1 MSARDIDIT
10 VYGATGFTG
19 SLVAEYLAGIAGEDT
34 SLSLAFAGRNGEKLS
49 ALAKEHGVAEKVALI
64 EADAA
69 DRAALD
75 AMAQRSKVVIAMAGP
90 YAQYGDE
97 LVAACV
103 EAGTDYVDL
112 CGEPQWM
119 RAKIDAFADRAK
131 ETGARIVFSCG
142 FDSIPSDLG
151 IVHLQNLAASKLG
164 GVFPRVKG
172 RVERIQG
179 GPSGGTVA
187 SLKGSTAAAMADP
200 AVRDVMVSP
209 FGLTPGFK
217 GAKQPHG
224 QAAIEDEDLGTWAAP
239 FVMAVI
245 NVKNVHRTNVLTG
258 MSYGED
264 FVYDEMMVTGPG
276 EKGAQVAKQIADMG
290 PGGGMGSSK
299 LQPGEGPSKEEREGG
314 FFTIALHGSGL
325 ESGATGVVRVSGDKD
340 PGYGCTSMMISQ
352 SALCLLRDDVQASGG
367 MWTPGAAM
375 GDKLIQRLQDSG
387 VLTFEAKV

>member
-10 VYGATGFTG
+10 IYGATGFTG
-19 SLVAEYLAGIAGEDT
+19 SLVAEYLAGMNDPD
-34 SLSLAFAGRNGEKLS
+34 LRLAFGGRNGDKLR
-49 ALAKEHGVAEKVALI
+49 AVAEANDCVDRVTLI
-64 EADAA
+64 EADAT
-69 DRAALD
+69 DRPALD
-75 AMAQRSKVVIAMAGP
+75 KLAARSKVVIAMAGP
-90 YAQYGDE
+90 YAQYGSQ
-97 LVAACV
+97 LVGACV

-119 RAKIDAFADRAK
+119 REMIEKHQARAE

-151 IVHLQNLAASKLG
+151 VVHLQTLAQEKFG
-164 GVFPRVKG
+164 GAFPRVKG

-187 SLKGSTAAAMADP
+187 SLIGSTKAAAADP
-200 AVRDVMVSP
+200 AVRDVMISP
-209 FGLTPGFK
+209 FGLTPGFQ
-217 GAKQPHG
+217 GPKQPHG
-224 QAAIEDEDLGTWAAP
+224 QAPVEDEDLGTWAAP

-245 NVKNVHRTNVLTG
+245 NVKNVHRTNVLAG
-258 MSYGED
+258 LPWGEG

-276 EKGAQVAKQIADMG
+276 EKGAQMAKQIASMG
-290 PGGGMGSSK
+290 PGGGMGESK
-299 LQPGEGPSKEEREGG
+299 LKPGDGPSKEERENG

-325 ESGATGVVRVSGDKD
+325 DGHTGVVRVSGDKD

-352 SALCLLRDDVQASGG
+352 AALCLLRDGTEARGG
-367 MWTPGAAM
+367 IWTPGAAM
-375 GDKLIQRLQDSG
+375 GETVVKRLSDAG

>member
-10 VYGATGFTG
+10 IYGATGFTG
-19 SLVAEYLAGIAGEDT
+19 ALVAEYLSGIAASEGPLT
-34 SLSLAFAGRNGEKLS
+34 LAFAGRNGDKLR
-49 ALAKEHGVAEKVALI
+49 AVAEANGVAESVTLI

-75 AMAQRSKVVIAMAGP
+75 ALAARSKVVIAMAGP
-90 YAQYGDE
+90 YAQYGND
-97 LVAACV
+97 LLAACV

-119 RAKIDAFADRAK
+119 RVMMEQHSDRAA

-151 IVHLQNLAASKLG
+151 VVHLQNLAQDKLG

-187 SLKGSTAAAMADP
+187 SLKGSTVAAMADEE
-200 AVRDVMVSP
+200 VRNVMISP

-245 NVKNVHRTNVLTG
+245 NVKNVHRTNVLG
-258 MSYGED
+258 GLPYGEG
-264 FVYDEMMVTGPG
+264 FVYDEMLVTGPG
-276 EKGAQVAKQIADMG
+276 EKGQKAAEQVAAMG
-290 PGGGMGSSK
+290 PGGGMGQSK

-325 ESGATGVVRVSGDKD
+325 DGKTGVVRVSGDKD

-352 SALCLLRDDVQASGG
+352 SALCLLRDDVDAKGG
-367 MWTPGAAM
+367 IWTPGAVM
-375 GDKLIQRLQDSG
+375 GDKLITRLQDAG
-387 VLTFEAKV
+387 VLTFETDL

>member
-10 VYGATGFTG
+10 IYGATGFTG
-19 SLVAEYLAGIAGEDT
+19 SLVAEYLAGIGAGDADFK
-34 SLSLAFAGRNGEKLS
+34 LAFAGRNGDKLR
-49 ALAKEHGVAEKVALI
+49 ALAEANGCADRVTLI
-64 EADAA
+64 EADAS

-75 AMAQRSKVVIAMAGP
+75 ALAARSKVVIAMAGP
-90 YAQYGDE
+90 YAQYGSE
-97 LVAACV
+97 LLAACV

-119 RAKIDAFADRAK
+119 RAKIEEHQARAQ

-151 IVHLQNLAASKLG
+151 VFHLQSLAKDKFG
-164 GVFPRVKG
+164 GAFSRVKG

-187 SLKGSTAAAMADP
+187 SLVGSTKAAAADP
-200 AVRDVMVSP
+200 AVRDVMLSP
-209 FGLTPGFK
+209 FGLTPGFQ
-217 GAKQPHG
+217 GPKQPHG
-224 QAAIEDEDLGTWAAP
+224 QAPVEDEDIGTWAAP

-245 NVKNVHRTNVLTG
+245 NVKNVHRTNVLAG
-258 MSYGED
+258 LPYGED

-276 EKGAQVAKQIADMG
+276 EKGAEMAKQIASMG
-290 PGGGMGSSK
+290 PGGGMGESK
-299 LQPGEGPSKEEREGG
+299 LKPGDGPSKEERENG

-325 ESGATGVVRVSGDKD
+325 DGHTGTVRVSGDKD

-352 SALCLLRDDVQASGG
+352 SALCLLRDEVEAKGG
-367 MWTPGAAM
+367 IWTPGAVM
-375 GDKLIQRLQDSG
+375 GDKLISRLRDNG
-387 VLTFEAKV
+387 VLTFEAEV